1 MELGILALNL
11 VCALALWFN
20 RTRPDRFRVTATI
33 VFAQA
38 LFYAMGE
45 IEDAFAYHATAAS
58 FDLVT
63 IYALSRVSRSRIS
76 FDIQVITFISLVV
89 NSVGYI
95 AYELYVPSIAYEF
108 ALFCVLTVQVF
119 RLFKTTR
126 HDDRESE
133 DYALWDLVC
142 RLGLLG
148 DQSGTCQPSGTT
160 EKNRPTG
167 ARK

>member
-11 VCALALWFN
+11 VCAFALWFN

-45 IEDAFAYHATAAS
+45 IEDAFAYYATAAS

-63 IYALSRVSRSRIS
+63 IYALSKVSRSRIS

-89 NSVGYI
+89 NSAGYI
-95 AYELYVPSIAYEF
+95 AYELYVPSLVYEL

-126 HDDRESE
+126 YDDRESE
-133 DYALWDLVC
+133 DNALWDLVY

-148 DQSGTCQPSGTT
+148 DQGIASQPGGTT
-160 EKNRPTG
+160 KTSRPTG